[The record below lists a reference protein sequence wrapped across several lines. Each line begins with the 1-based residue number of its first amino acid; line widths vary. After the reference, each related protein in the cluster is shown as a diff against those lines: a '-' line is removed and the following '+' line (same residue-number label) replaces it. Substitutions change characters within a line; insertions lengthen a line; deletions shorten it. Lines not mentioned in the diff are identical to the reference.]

1 MEFSKRDLRFFSLV
15 VLLVAS
21 CKSEPAQEKA
31 TPKKSDATPAV
42 FDAIVANTY
51 LLDRKVE
58 APGTILPA
66 ENTNLSP
73 EISGRVVTI
82 NFKEGAFVKA
92 GTILVKL
99 FDGDL
104 QAQLK
109 KLAVQ
114 LQVAETT
121 EKRQKELLA
130 INGTSQ
136 QDYDLATL
144 NVSNIKADMELL
156 RVNIARTEIRAP
168 FDGRLGLRNIS
179 LGAYITPQTIIS
191 NIAQVNNIKVEFA
204 VPEQYAAE
212 MQAGKTVSFRSTYG
226 GKTFTAQVI
235 AAQNSIELS
244 SRNLMVRARVLNPD
258 KTIAPGSFVQVSIQ
272 VGENGAAI
280 MIPTQAVLPSTR
292 NKTVIVSENGVAAI
306 RTVVTGFR
314 DSARVEIINGISK
327 GDTILINGLLTIKPG
342 MPVKTRVA
350 PR

>member
-1 MEFSKRDLRFFSLV
+1 
-15 VLLVAS
+15 
-21 CKSEPAQEKA
+21 
-31 TPKKSDATPAV
+31 
-42 FDAIVANTY
+42 
-51 LLDRKVE
+51 
-58 APGTILPA
+58 
-66 ENTNLSP
+66 
-73 EISGRVVTI
+73 
-82 NFKEGAFVKA
+82 
-92 GTILVKL
+92 
-99 FDGDL
+99 
-104 QAQLK
+104 
-109 KLAVQ
+109 
-114 LQVAETT
+114 
-121 EKRQKELLA
+121 
-130 INGTSQ
+130 
-136 QDYDLATL
+136 
-144 NVSNIKADMELL
+144 MELL